1 MTATSTKIVP
11 TPFQY
16 EPMILS
22 SGKYVD
28 DDLKRYTCDEFKD
41 IGVKCP
47 CSNSTRIHRNKYT
60 FKYSH
65 CNSIKH
71 TQFIEKLNNDS
82 LHDNGTNTGNL
93 KIEEYEKIIKSMK
106 IQVGKEHQ
114 NYLIEKQ
121 RNETLKSQ
129 LKDII
134 TENEELSKEK
144 CQRNKF
150 ICLVINENKVKA
162 GQLKQYEDVTKMMMR
177 IEGYEVSEDD

>member
-1 MTATSTKIVP
+1 L
-11 TPFQY
+11 Q
-16 EPMILS
+16 
-22 SGKYVD
+22 
-28 DDLKRYTCDEFKD
+28 
-41 IGVKCP
+41 
-47 CSNSTRIHRNKYT
+47 
-60 FKYSH
+60 
-65 CNSIKH
+65 
-71 TQFIEKLNNDS
+71 
-82 LHDNGTNTGNL
+82 DNGTNTGNL
-93 KIEEYEKIIKSMK
+93 KNEEYEKIIKSMK